1 MLVDGLYNLK
11 FKGENEA
18 IIKLSD
24 ENHPVFK
31 AHFPTK
37 PIMPGFIH
45 FEIVSEVFNL
55 EIKSIKRAKF
65 LKLVKPGETLV
76 YKQNKNRF
84 EVFSDDII
92 VASFV
97 L

>member
-1 MLVDGLYNLK
+1 MFVDSLYDLI
-11 FKGENEA
+11 FKDENEA
-18 IIKLSD
+18 VIKLSD

-45 FEIVSEVFNL
+45 FEIVSKVFNF

-76 YKQNKNRF
+76 YKRNKNRF